1 MRDLTTKEKIF
12 DASLE
17 LFSQKGFTNSSIRQI
32 ANKVGIKESSI
43 YNHYPSK
50 QAILD
55 DILLTFTDY
64 FGDDLVEDTQM
75 DELLEK
81 DPLLFYHV
89 GSEGFRQ
96 LIKNE
101 KIMKI
106 FRLIFIQMYQD
117 AQIAEYFRK
126 HILEEPLKFWTSV
139 FAKLIEKRHIKNLNP
154 EMLAREYY
162 AYAIFLLLEIFI
174 ENNSFPEEEIDRL
187 FEEAESHAKFLFES
201 VGI

>member
-1 MRDLTTKEKIF
+1 MGELTTKEKIF
-12 DASLE
+12 DVSLE
-17 LFSQKGFTNSSIRQI
+17 LFSQKGFTNTSIRQI
-32 ANKVGIKESSI
+32 AREVGIKESSI
-43 YNHYPSK
+43 YNHYSSK

-55 DILLTFTDY
+55 DILSTFTNY
-64 FGDDLVEDTQM
+64 FVDDLAEDTQM
-75 DELLEK
+75 EDLLEK
-81 DPLLFYHV
+81 DPLLFYHM

-117 AQIAEYFRK
+117 DQIAEFFHK

-139 FAKLIEKRHIKNLNP
+139 FTKLIEKKHIEDLNP

-201 VGI
+201 VRI